1 MALIRVYAK
10 MDSNHKI
17 ALPRGICK
25 ALEIKA
31 GDKLE
36 LTIVGMHKARKL
48 LVAKERCPSRLRQIL
63 GRSGRFATIQ
73 KPIANRR
80 YKQ

>member
-1 MALIRVYAK
+1 MLLRVYSK

-25 ALEIKA
+25 ALDIKP

-36 LTIVGMHKARKL
+36 LTLVGMNKIRKL
-48 LVAKERCPSRLRQIL
+48 LVVKERRY
-63 GRSGRFATIQ
+63 GR
-73 KPIANRR
+73 
-80 YKQ
+80 